1 MRRCFSTDT
10 FVTQSFA
17 VRNIIHMIVH
27 TIVVDRTH
35 LHVRVNA
42 ETRFYDQHRLYRHVY
57 AQL

>member
-1 MRRCFSTDT
+1 M
-10 FVTQSFA
+10 V
-17 VRNIIHMIVH
+17 VH